1 MRGWFRLANLTVLR
15 RLVVSMA
22 ALWLAVVAILF
33 AQPSPEATK
42 APLAQFETAAQA
54 VRGLRF
60 IVGTPAR
67 HNPLSELPFLAAALA
82 SPPSSNQRLMLLEQA
97 RRRNPLNLDVRSAI
111 LDAYL
116 RNRMTEKAV
125 SEILTL
131 LRLVPA
137 TREQFYPLLIALI
150 LEPETSDQAI
160 ASLGDSPVRTELL
173 GELAR
178 ANASPL
184 LLISMS
190 ADLNGAGASTPE
202 RRWLSGIVEPY
213 AQNGDLEAAWLL
225 WTHYNGVS
233 KEEQP
238 LLQDKDFALTLQP
251 PFGWALTQ
259 QPVNG
264 YSEVIGGVL
273 RITDQGEGR
282 WTAAQQLLRLPSGSY
297 QLQNDV
303 MSGGDPPTL
312 AWRIQ
317 CVAARTTSSAQLLDW
332 RLTGPRPAA
341 SGLFTV
347 PAAGCDG
354 QWLRL
359 VVLPPELPET
369 RSAMV
374 GKLTLVRRGNA

>member
-1 MRGWFRLANLTVLR
+1 MRAHLTVVR
-15 RLVVSMA
+15 RLLIPIA
-22 ALWLAVVAILF
+22 ALWLAVLAVLSA
-33 AQPSPEATK
+33 AASPEAAP
-42 APLAQFETAAQA
+42 APLVQSKIVAQA
-54 VRGLRF
+54 ARKLRLM
-60 IVGTPAR
+60 VASDDQQ
-67 HNPLSELPFLAAALA
+67 NPLSELPFLAAALA
-82 SPPSSNQRLMLLEQA
+82 SPPSSKQRLVLLEQA

-111 LDAYL
+111 LTSYL
-116 RNRMTEKAV
+116 RHGMTEKAV

-131 LRLVPA
+131 LRLLPE

-150 LEPETSDQAI
+150 LEPETSDRAI
-160 ASLGDSPVRTELL
+160 ASIGDSPVRPELM

-184 LLISMS
+184 LLMSMS
-190 ADLNGAGASTPE
+190 ADLSGAGARVPE
-202 RRWLSGIVEPY
+202 RSWLSSIVEPY
-213 AQNGDLEAAWLL
+213 AQSGDLEAAWLL
-225 WTHYNGVS
+225 WTHFNGV
-233 KEEQP
+233 ERAEQP

-251 PFGWALTQ
+251 PFGWALSQ

-282 WTAAQQLLRLPSGSY
+282 WTAAQQLLRLPPGSY

-303 MSGGDPPTL
+303 MSGSDPPTL
-312 AWRIQ
+312 AWRVE
-317 CVAARTTSSAQLLDW
+317 CVSEQSKPSAQLLDW
-332 RLTGPRPAA
+332 KVTGPRPAA

-347 PAAGCDG
+347 PAAGCAG

-369 RSAMV
+369 RSAMI